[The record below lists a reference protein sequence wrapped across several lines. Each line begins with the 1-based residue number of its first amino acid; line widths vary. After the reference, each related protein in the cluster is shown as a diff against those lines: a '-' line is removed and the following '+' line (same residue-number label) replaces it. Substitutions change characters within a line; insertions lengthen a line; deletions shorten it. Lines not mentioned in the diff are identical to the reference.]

1 MIIAIGFSMM
11 AQAQKQDALKPND
24 EAAKKRE
31 NRTKELNLTPEESDK
46 FWSFTDSFK
55 EQQSSS
61 KLKIKTAQENLAK
74 SKSKK
79 EFIKTL
85 EEIDAEKIEMIKN
98 RQQYLKNCYD
108 FLGQERTLKVMNLD
122 QKRGRMKK
130 REEEHREH
138 ERPHRKRKSRHSK
151 SEK

>member
-1 MIIAIGFSMM
+1 
-11 AQAQKQDALKPND
+11 
-24 EAAKKRE
+24 
-31 NRTKELNLTPEESDK
+31 
-46 FWSFTDSFK
+46 
-55 EQQSSS
+55 
-61 KLKIKTAQENLAK
+61 LAK